1 MRRKSKGM
9 PKKLLTLSDATIDDI
24 EVGDICWVNYPYEED
39 RQKDINGDSTWGKSR
54 PALVINKNINE
65 ERPLFVIKG
74 TTSTNDKYNPS
85 DVIKYINNNR
95 FNCNSIAMLKPHH
108 FLGLIEHIEY
118 YNSRFQDII
127 QTVYHIHK
135 KGKLKFSTYEDY
147 DMMNDNKSYIDILNK
162 ENSKNIMKSNC
173 RWDEIYAIY
182 NTLAP
187 HERLFLGNRFI
198 DSPNTVFRWVI
209 QCNGENAGYMEL
221 YDMKKSGSHKKEV
234 VVSTAICPQ
243 YRGIGILEEL
253 EKEAENFV
261 YNSSKYNKLIWYAK
275 DDNKR
280 SFKCANRLGYTKR
293 FHELDHWVFD
303 KTIEHK
309 ELLESDSNKKHK
321 ELLDESYEKI
331 PMGLSEDDV
340 YCNMSKFKNP
350 YNIIFVCGTSGSGK
364 STLSKQIRD
373 MYNIQL
379 VSLDNLMFWLF
390 KKERSPEDV
399 LNQDPILYRYLVEHD
414 IDLDYLY
421 NKYGNVDKLKK
432 LGIKKVKQI
441 VSNKEIRKMTVDFCK
456 WISKQK
462 DLYCVVEGLQTTFL
476 HDDKEFILYPFAFK
490 GTSMLKAWYRRIN
503 RDDSY
508 IWLSPTRWEDIVKWS
523 KEWKHDVDRL
533 RKAVMSNCN
542 DIYVKKEEN
551 IYSY

>member
-1 MRRKSKGM
+1 MKSKPISREKM
-9 PKKLLTLSDATIDDI
+9 KLSDATIDDI
-24 EVGDICWVNYPYEED
+24 EVGDISWVYYPFEED
-39 RQKDINGDSTWGKSR
+39 EQKNHEGDSTIGKLR
-54 PALVINKNINE
+54 PALVITKSPSQD
-65 ERPLFVIKG
+65 RPLLVIKG
-74 TTSTNDKYNPS
+74 TTSTNEKYNNS
-85 DVIKYINNNR
+85 NNIRCINDIR
-95 FNCNSIAMLKPHH
+95 FNCNSVAMLNPHH
-108 FLGLIEHIEY
+108 FIGYIDHIDRNDSDFEDVIDTAY
-118 YNSRFQDII
+118 KLD
-127 QTVYHIHK
+127 K

-221 YDMKKSGSHKKEV
+221 YDMKKSGSHKNEV

-321 ELLDESYEKI
+321 ELLDESYEKM
-331 PMGLSEDDV
+331 PMVLSEDDV

-542 DIYVKKEEN
+542 DIYVKKKEED
-551 IYSY
+551 I